1 VAYGARMTA
10 RLLVSTVALLLIV
23 PATAAADSQED
34 ASGKVAA
41 RITWV
46 AGTDDAPAHGLR
58 VTITRAGRQLVDDR
72 VGDQPAIYPV
82 HRKAVR
88 VVDLDGDGEPE
99 VLVDAFSGG
108 AHCCERTRVYRFH
121 SDAYSFTTHQW
132 GNQAYDLRDLDG
144 DGRLEFVSADDT
156 FSYAF
161 AAFAF
166 SRWPVQI
173 FEPRAGKL
181 IERTRKFPGAVRR
194 DLLRQR
200 HAYRVARRHHDVVG
214 PALGAYAADLHHLGR
229 HAEARRIVRRALR
242 RGELRRRHKFDLG
255 PFGRA
260 YVRELNRLLRRGGY
274 LR

>member
-1 VAYGARMTA
+1 MAVRTLAALA
-10 RLLVSTVALLLIV
+10 FLLLA
-23 PATAAADSQED
+23 PASAAADTQRSSRGDVTAEI
-34 ASGKVAA
+34 SWVAA
-41 RITWV
+41 S
-46 AGTDDAPAHGLR
+46 DDAPAHGLH
-58 VTITRAGRQLVDDR
+58 VTITRAGRQLVDDG
-72 VGDQPAIYPV
+72 VGDAPAIYPL

-99 VLVDAFSGG
+99 VLVDAYSGG

-121 SDAYSFTTHQW
+121 AGDYGFTVHQW
-132 GNQAYDLRDLDG
+132 GNQVYDLRDLDR

-166 SRWPVQI
+166 SRWPVRI
-173 FEPRAGKL
+173 FVVRGGRL
-181 IERTRKFPGAVRR
+181 VERTRAFPGAVRR
-194 DLLRQR
+194 DMREQR
-200 HAYRVARRHHDVVG
+200 HAYRVARRHHGVVG

-229 HAEARRIVRRALR
+229 HAEARRIVARALR
-242 RGELRRRHKFDLG
+242 RGELRRRSRFDLG

-260 YVRELNRLLRRGGY
+260 YVRRLDVLLRRGGY